1 MQVQL
6 TDGLESADRSPNS
19 GLPPEKAAPAKAD
32 CNGLE
37 MDLSSHPV
45 LGGGKLRMTFKTLP
59 LCSRFTTGLATK
71 RRFSPVH
78 RSILEKSELRHGQ
91 EREQPYPSLSWPET
105 IPGSMNGPSAFRE
118 LRTDGSLSNH
128 RELDGGVSEVS

>member
-6 TDGLESADRSPNS
+6 TDGVESVDRSPNS
-19 GLPPEKAAPAKAD
+19 GLPPEKGDPANAD

-37 MDLSSHPV
+37 MALSSHPV

-71 RRFSPVH
+71 RRFSPVL
-78 RSILEKSELRHGQ
+78 RSTLEKSEICHGQ
-91 EREQPYPSLSWPET
+91 ERERPISSL
-105 IPGSMNGPSAFRE
+105 
-118 LRTDGSLSNH
+118 
-128 RELDGGVSEVS
+128 